1 MAYEANG
8 KKETRLKHVR
18 VYDQLY
24 RLIQEGVFPAGS
36 QLPSE
41 PVLAGQLSVSRMT
54 LRRALALLQEDHLV
68 KNIRGKGNFI
78 CAPSSCTPP
87 FETGRARHPIYSCC
101 TQPFEEVELE
111 LRIEPPTEAIT
122 QSLGQKSAA
131 VVIADR
137 WYRQGDTDLNR
148 EQELKTF
155 LETAVYSGEYGSA
168 CALTYTTTGNFTA
181 VKYVLSHDSAFI
193 LVQETI
199 YGRERQIL
207 VSSKHYIPVE
217 LFEVHLVSGEV

>member
-1 MAYEANG
+1 MAYEANR

-87 FETGRARHPIYSCC
+87 FETGKARHPIYSCC
-101 TQPFEEVELE
+101 AQPFGEVELE
-111 LRIEPPTEAIT
+111 FRIEPPTEAIT

-137 WYRQGDTDLNR
+137 WYRQGDTVSAYSLSFIPIEVIAGQGLDL
-148 EQELKTF
+148 T
-155 LETAVYSGEYGSA
+155 GSR
-168 CALTYTTTGNFTA
+168 N
-181 VKYVLSHDSAFI
+181 
-193 LVQETI
+193 
-199 YGRERQIL
+199 
-207 VSSKHYIPVE
+207 
-217 LFEVHLVSGEV
+217 

>member
-1 MAYEANG
+1 MAYEANR

-111 LRIEPPTEAIT
+111 LRSIQSLMGYLDMGPTPVKNSRQQETMEMCYTEA
-122 QSLGQKSAA
+122 
-131 VVIADR
+131 
-137 WYRQGDTDLNR
+137 DTPGL
-148 EQELKTF
+148 
-155 LETAVYSGEYGSA
+155 
-168 CALTYTTTGNFTA
+168 
-181 VKYVLSHDSAFI
+181 
-193 LVQETI
+193 
-199 YGRERQIL
+199 
-207 VSSKHYIPVE
+207 
-217 LFEVHLVSGEV
+217 

>member
-137 WYRQGDTDLNR
+137 WYRQGDTVSAYSLSFTKNR
-148 EQELKTF
+148 Q
-155 LETAVYSGEYGSA
+155 
-168 CALTYTTTGNFTA
+168 
-181 VKYVLSHDSAFI
+181 
-193 LVQETI
+193 
-199 YGRERQIL
+199 
-207 VSSKHYIPVE
+207 
-217 LFEVHLVSGEV
+217 